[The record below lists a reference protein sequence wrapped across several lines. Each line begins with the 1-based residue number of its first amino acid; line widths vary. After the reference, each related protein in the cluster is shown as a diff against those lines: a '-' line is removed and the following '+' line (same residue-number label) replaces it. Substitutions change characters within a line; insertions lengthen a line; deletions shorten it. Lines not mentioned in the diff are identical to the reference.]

1 MTETVKILFIVI
13 ATYLSFSANIQSRVL
28 DKTKEEDAVAQ
39 IILKIVTALAI
50 YIILIIN
57 WNK

>member
-1 MTETVKILFIVI
+1 MTETVKILFVVI
-13 ATYLSFSANIQSRVL
+13 ATYLSFSANIKSRVL
-28 DKTKEEDAVAQ
+28 DKTKEEDAAAQ
-39 IILKIVTALAI
+39 VFLKIITSLAI

>member
-1 MTETVKILFIVI
+1 MTETVKILFVVI

-28 DKTKEEDAVAQ
+28 DKTKEEDAAAQ
-39 IILKIVTALAI
+39 IVLKIVTALAI
-50 YIILIIN
+50 YIILFIN

>member
-1 MTETVKILFIVI
+1 MTETVKILFVVI

-39 IILKIVTALAI
+39 IVLKIVTALAI